1 MKVTFVLPPLFFN
14 KDSTGFNEMLA
25 CELAAVCKEK
35 SVNYT
40 YIFEKPEQ
48 KADIFILPV
57 QYREDVFSQWMTDC
71 VDLCHRLN
79 GIVFVCGKSASVE
92 YRYVLKYAKAD
103 FVLLGEAE
111 ETLSEILKIGT
122 KNGVLSKNIFEDIIG
137 MAYEVDGAIKYRL
150 RKIENSSM
158 DSLPFPDYSYLK
170 QKDKYR
176 ICIMES
182 SRSCHGKCN
191 FCEGYLFRN
200 FSGGKEY
207 RVKSAERVV
216 AEMKD
221 VIDKYSCRVFSFSDD
236 NFFADGKF
244 GRKRS
249 EEIAKLLID
258 KRVKCRFTIECRAD
272 DIDYETFKLL
282 KHAGLIKV
290 FVGIES
296 GSQFVLD
303 RYNKGTTVQDNHNAI
318 RILKKLNIQ
327 CHPGHIL
334 FDPKTTEKELWET
347 VNFFEEYLDFLFSFD
362 EGESNR
368 LLYYPC
374 NCTIVND
381 FWPNCSEEE
390 YEQIWYHGINCTFEN
405 KQTEKIY
412 SLFLQYMKQKEL
424 YENYNVLQRRILC
437 LKKALLEV
445 RNCR

>member
-182 SRSCHGKCN
+182 SRRCPQ
-191 FCEGYLFRN
+191 
-200 FSGGKEY
+200 
-207 RVKSAERVV
+207 SAFFPG
-216 AEMKD
+216 
-221 VIDKYSCRVFSFSDD
+221 CR
-236 NFFADGKF
+236 
-244 GRKRS
+244 RRRS
-249 EEIAKLLID
+249 
-258 KRVKCRFTIECRAD
+258 
-272 DIDYETFKLL
+272 
-282 KHAGLIKV
+282 
-290 FVGIES
+290 
-296 GSQFVLD
+296 
-303 RYNKGTTVQDNHNAI
+303 
-318 RILKKLNIQ
+318 
-327 CHPGHIL
+327 
-334 FDPKTTEKELWET
+334 
-347 VNFFEEYLDFLFSFD
+347 
-362 EGESNR
+362 
-368 LLYYPC
+368 
-374 NCTIVND
+374 
-381 FWPNCSEEE
+381 
-390 YEQIWYHGINCTFEN
+390 
-405 KQTEKIY
+405 
-412 SLFLQYMKQKEL
+412 
-424 YENYNVLQRRILC
+424 
-437 LKKALLEV
+437 
-445 RNCR
+445 